1 MHHFKKEIVK
11 WIAQITM
18 SRGKKKRPWRHN
30 KALIITPAG
39 PSERS

>member
-18 SRGKKKRPWRHN
+18 IREEKKPWRHI
-30 KALIITPAG
+30 KALIITPTG